1 MTPLPAV
8 YERRCEVARLRRE
21 GMRLTSIARRMG
33 VSVGTVSSDLRAIR
47 EAQAHRLAA

>member
-8 YERRCEVARLRRE
+8 HARRCEVARLRQE
-21 GMRLTSIARRMG
+21 GMGLASIARRMG

-47 EAQAHRLAA
+47 DARVVRRQ